1 MKIILISG
9 SLRTNSYNKALL
21 KFINSK
27 YSNTEL
33 VDISKIPLFNEDLE
47 SNYIKELIDLKSKI
61 KEADGIIISSPE
73 YNHTMTPI
81 IKNTLDWLSRDDS
94 LLNKKVAIMSAS
106 LSFIGGARAQEDL
119 KKLLLNL
126 GANVFID
133 EEVYVGSADK
143 KIKDSVII
151 DEFTKN
157 SIIKLVDSFINSL

>member
-9 SLRTNSYNKALL
+9 SLRTNSYNTALL
-21 KFINSK
+21 KFVNSK
-27 YSNTEL
+27 YSSTEL

-47 SNYIKELIDLKSKI
+47 NTYIKELIDLKNKI
-61 KEADGIIISSPE
+61 KESDGIIISTPE
-73 YNHTMTPI
+73 YNHTMTPV
-81 IKNTLDWLSRDDS
+81 IKNVLDWLSRDDS
-94 LLNKKVAIMSAS
+94 LVNKKIAIMSAS

-143 KIKDSVII
+143 KIKNNII
-151 DEFTKN
+151 VDEFTKN
-157 SIIKLVDSFINSL
+157 SVIKLVDNFINSL